1 MMDLSVMKR
10 FPLPAA
16 LATPFEPKR
25 PTGMIPRVKIAM
37 QRSRARAVPARRNC
51 QTSLPFA

>member
-25 PTGMIPRVKIAM
+25 PTGIQRVKIAA
-37 QRSRARAVPARRNC
+37 QRY
-51 QTSLPFA
+51 